1 MPVLT
6 AHDPAQWL
14 SAIFS
19 RRSRRAYD
27 GAPTTEQLS
36 RLKEVAADFQPFD
49 DARTVVIEDI
59 PPALFTGIVG
69 SYGRVKGAATALAFV
84 ADPSSPHADE
94 HCGYT
99 GEGVVLEAHAM
110 GLATCWIGGLFSR
123 QQSRS
128 LVELRDGEVIR
139 ALSPVGP
146 PSSQATEAEKL
157 VYGHGRPKF
166 RRPLE
171 EIARGHSRWPEWA
184 VWGVEAAQLA
194 PSAMNL
200 QPWRFRYENGSV
212 VVTTAPGLTGFRR
225 LDCGIA
231 MLHFE
236 LGARAAGAD
245 GAWEPLEAPDVARWV
260 PLD

>member
-1 MPVLT
+1 MPVQT

-14 SAIFS
+14 SAVFS

-27 GAPTTEQLS
+27 GPPTANQLA
-36 RLKEVAADFQPFD
+36 RLREVAEDFIPFD
-49 DARTVVIEDI
+49 DARVAVIDQA
-59 PPALFTGIVG
+59 PPKLFKGIIG
-69 SYGRVKGAATALAFV
+69 SYGRVTGNASAFAFI

-99 GEGVVLEAHAM
+99 GEGLVLEAHAM

-123 QQSRS
+123 EQSRG

-139 ALSPVGP
+139 AISPVGT
-146 PSSQATEAEKL
+146 PSNRITDAEK
-157 VYGHGRPKF
+157 VIYGHGRPKY
-166 RRPLE
+166 RRPME
-171 EIARGHSRWPEWA
+171 EIARGHCRWPEWA
-184 VWGVEAAQLA
+184 VWGIDAAQLA

-200 QPWRFRYENGSV
+200 QPWRFRYENGSIV
-212 VVTTAPGLTGFRR
+212 ISAAPGLTGFRR

-236 LGARAAGAD
+236 LGARAAGSD
-245 GAWEPLEAPDVARWV
+245 GAWEALAAPDVARWA